1 MSRSKCPQFGRLC
14 LVDCCMY
21 YRYYSKS
28 TRADVYQFGE
38 SVQPTGQDILL
49 TDQIPAVI
57 DITSVQD
64 KTTGMKSNP
73 RVKDDFERVY
83 K

>member
-1 MSRSKCPQFGRLC
+1 M
-14 LVDCCMY
+14 
-21 YRYYSKS
+21 
-28 TRADVYQFGE
+28 YQFGE

-64 KTTGMKSNP
+64 KPTGMQSNP
-73 RVKDDFERVY
+73 RAKDDFERDY